1 VAAPVEP
8 APIGRVPEPERE
20 PVPVREPAVATLP
33 LPVQPREWNLW
44 ELERLARA
52 RGGDDPVRE
61 EELGFLLVHLREFAS
76 PDGVLPL
83 EFDSLVRE
91 SFGEL
96 VAGRV

>member
-1 VAAPVEP
+1 
-8 APIGRVPEPERE
+8 
-20 PVPVREPAVATLP
+20 LP

-52 RGGDDPVRE
+52 RVGDDPVRE